1 MPMHETFKVKD
12 CKDSQD
18 SKRMNL
24 FTLTLKAKSAP
35 LNQIFLKSSKVLDC
49 SLDS

>member
-1 MPMHETFKVKD
+1 MPMHETFKV
-12 CKDSQD
+12 KDSQD

-24 FTLTLKAKSAP
+24 FRLTLKVKSAP
-35 LNQIFLKSSKVLDC
+35 LIQIFLKSSKVLDC